1 MCGGGNALRRRG
13 HRLRELPMTRAVI
26 FVGMTCILAYVS
38 RHSLR
43 VPASHGFFRFF
54 AWEAILALS
63 LLNAPRWFDEP
74 LSLTQIFSWLLLL
87 GSLVL
92 VVPGALAFV
101 RSGNISRHRTDA
113 TLFPFERTTSLVT
126 SGAYRYIRHPMYGA
140 LLLLA
145 WGVYCKDPSWTGS
158 VLVVVASIFLF
169 KTATADE
176 AECIRYFGEAYRG
189 YMRDTRRFVPF
200 LF

>member
-1 MCGGGNALRRRG
+1 MS
-13 HRLRELPMTRAVI
+13 RAAI
-26 FVGMTCILAYVS
+26 FVGVTCILAYVS

-43 VPASHGFFRFF
+43 APASHGFFRFF

-63 LLNAPRWFDEP
+63 LLNAPRWFDDP
-74 LSLTQIFSWLLLL
+74 FSLPQVLSWLLLL

-101 RSGNISRHRTDA
+101 RSGNISRHRADA

-140 LLLLA
+140 LLFLA
-145 WGVYCKDPSWTGS
+145 WGVFCKDPSLAGS

-176 AECIRYFGEAYRG
+176 RECVRYFGEPYRA
-189 YMRDTRRFVPF
+189 YMRTTRRFVPY